1 MKRGVET
8 MPTETEKQERRQQR
22 LRERANRKVEK
33 AIDAMIDIQDMGLG
47 NDTVQRILDSLNG
60 LDFQGR

>member
-1 MKRGVET
+1 MKRGVEMAET
-8 MPTETEKQERRQQR
+8 KTEKEQRRRER
-22 LRERANRKVEK
+22 LRERANRKAEK

-60 LDFQGR
+60 LDFEGR